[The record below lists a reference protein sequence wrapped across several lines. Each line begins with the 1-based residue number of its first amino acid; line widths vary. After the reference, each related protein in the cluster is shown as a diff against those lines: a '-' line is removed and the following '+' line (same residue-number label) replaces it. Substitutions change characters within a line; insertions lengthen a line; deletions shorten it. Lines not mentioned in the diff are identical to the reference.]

1 MSSKYQIFVSSTYND
16 LKEPRDLVIKAIL
29 EMGHIPVGMEMFSAA
44 DEEQWSIIQ
53 RQIDQSDYY
62 VLIMANRYGSVTAEN
77 ISYTEKEYNYARSLQ
92 IPCLGFVL
100 DPSASWPSHLTDTDS
115 VQVESLNLFR
125 AKVKQRPV
133 SFWKNFDDLYG
144 KCAVALMKAFITHPR
159 EGWVRASEYTD
170 SKSTAELI
178 RLSAE
183 NAKLRDELA
192 KNQANAE
199 ERRVKSDRDFITTL
213 RANKRPLHVWKK
225 GATEYK
231 NIKETSL
238 YAIFKILAPD
248 MQVEMS
254 TENMGRNI
262 AILLAGVPA
271 PEIRNTHPMP
281 TNSVK
286 DWLADFSAMELVVPS
301 AKKKPLSDTNE
312 YWTLS
317 EKGREGLALIRRV
330 SLEIALDAPTVVD
343 AASPGDMADVKA
355 ASQNPAT

>member
-77 ISYTEKEYNYARSLQ
+77 ISYTEKEYDYARSLQ

-100 DPSASWPSHLTDTDS
+100 ESSASWPTNYTDTEADK
-115 VQVESLNLFR
+115 VESLRLFR
-125 AKVKQRPV
+125 EKVKQRPV
-133 SFWKNFDDLYG
+133 SFWKNFEDLYG
-144 KCAVALMKAFITHPR
+144 KCAVALMKAFTTHPR
-159 EGWVRASEYTD
+159 EGWVRASQYAD
-170 SKSTAELI
+170 GKSTAELI

-192 KNQANAE
+192 KSQASVDD
-199 ERRVKSDRDFITTL
+199 RKQKSDRDFIKTLQANKRQLYVWKKDATDWELAREASLLAIFNVLGPDMLVEMSVADMGVNIAIILGGIPPSDL
-213 RANKRPLHVWKK
+213 RAN
-225 GATEYK
+225 
-231 NIKETSL
+231 
-238 YAIFKILAPD
+238 
-248 MQVEMS
+248 
-254 TENMGRNI
+254 
-262 AILLAGVPA
+262 
-271 PEIRNTHPMP
+271 HPMP

-286 DWLADFSAMELVVPS
+286 DWIADLAAMDLIVPS
-301 AKKKPLSDTNE
+301 RKKKPLTDKDE

-317 EKGREGLALIRRV
+317 DAGKESLALIRRTALEQALTKPAATSATPASSV
-330 SLEIALDAPTVVD
+330 SREASTVEV
-343 AASPGDMADVKA
+343 PR
-355 ASQNPAT
+355 T

>member
-16 LKEPRDLVIKAIL
+16 LKEPRDLVIKTIL

-77 ISYTEKEYNYARSLQ
+77 ISYTEKEYDYARSLQ

-100 DPSASWPSHLTDTDS
+100 DPTASWPSHLTDTDPIK
-115 VQVESLNLFR
+115 VEPLNQFR

-133 SFWKNFDDLYG
+133 SFWKNFDDLHG

-170 SKSTAELI
+170 GKSTAELI

-192 KNQANAE
+192 KSQASAE
-199 ERRVKSDRDFITTL
+199 KRRVKSDRDFITTL
-213 RANKRPLHVWKK
+213 RANTRPLHVWKN
-225 GATEYK
+225 GAKDYK
-231 NIKETSL
+231 IIKEASL

-262 AILLAGVPA
+262 AILLAKVPA
-271 PEIRNTHPMP
+271 NELRSIHPMP

-286 DWLADFSAMELVVPS
+286 DWLADFAAMELVVPS
-301 AKKKPLSDTNE
+301 VKKKPVSNTNE

-317 EKGREGLALIRRV
+317 EKGKEGLALIRRI
-330 SLEIALDAPTVVD
+330 SLESSLTVPPVVD
-343 AASPGDMADVKA
+343 ATPSGDLPDVNA
-355 ASQNPAT
+355 AS

>member
-62 VLIMANRYGSVTAEN
+62 VLITANRYGSVTAQN
-77 ISYTEKEYNYARSLQ
+77 ISYTEKEYDYARSLQ

-100 DPSASWPSHLTDTDS
+100 DPSASWPSHLTDTDP

-125 AKVKQRPV
+125 TKVKQRPV

-159 EGWVRASEYTD
+159 EGWVRASEYSD
-170 SKSTAELI
+170 GKSTAELI
-178 RLSAE
+178 RLSSE

-192 KNQANAE
+192 KSQASAE
-199 ERRVKSDRDFITTL
+199 ERKVKSDRDFITTL
-213 RANKRPLHVWKK
+213 RANKRWLYVWEK
-225 GATEYK
+225 GAKDYRK
-231 NIKETSL
+231 IKLASL
-238 YAIFKILAPD
+238 YVIFKTLAPD
-248 MQVEMS
+248 MQVEMAV
-254 TENMGRNI
+254 EDMGRNV
-262 AILLAGVPA
+262 AVLLADMELVG
-271 PEIRNTHPMP
+271 IRDRHPMP
-281 TNSVK
+281 TNAIK
-286 DWLADFSAMELVVPS
+286 DWLADFSAMGLVEPS
-301 AKKKPLSDTNE
+301 AKKKPVSDANE

-317 EKGREGLALIRRV
+317 ENGKEGLALIRRL
-330 SLEIALDAPTVVD
+330 SLESALEKQAV
-343 AASPGDMADVKA
+343 VKA
-355 ASQNPAT
+355 NSSSASTDIDGVSKRV